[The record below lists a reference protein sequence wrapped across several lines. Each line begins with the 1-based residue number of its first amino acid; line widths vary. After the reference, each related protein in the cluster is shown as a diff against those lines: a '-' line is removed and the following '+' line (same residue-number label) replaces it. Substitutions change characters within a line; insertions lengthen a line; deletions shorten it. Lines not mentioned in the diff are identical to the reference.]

1 MVIICSRRG
10 WFLCRT
16 LSSKKLKAHIGKS
29 EMRRGRVKV
38 YISVGFLHI
47 SEINKILGKVG
58 ITNMAYLTTTGSG
71 QPVLILKE
79 GTTRSRGKEA
89 QRNNIMAARVI
100 GEVLKTTLGPRGMD
114 KMLID
119 SLGDITITNDG
130 AAILK
135 EIDVEHPAAKMMVE
149 IAKTQD
155 DMVGDGTTSAVVLA
169 SELLKRA
176 EELLEQNIH
185 PTILV
190 SGFRKASQK
199 AIEVINK
206 TAVPLDIND
215 RKTLLKVAL
224 TSMSSKAIGGAKD
237 HLAEISIDAVKQIA
251 EQRGEKTIADI
262 DNIQLIKKTGKSLL
276 ETELIQGIIIDK
288 EVVNPGML
296 KMKENAKIALI
307 DSALEIEK
315 TEISAEIRI
324 KDPTQMK
331 AFLDQEN
338 DMMQDMVVKIKA
350 SGANVIFCQ
359 KGIDD
364 MVQHFLAK
372 EGIIAARRVKESDME
387 KLARATGGRIISDLD
402 DLKKADLGSA
412 GLVEER
418 KIGDDKM
425 IFVEKCKDPHSVAIL
440 IRAGLE
446 RMVDE
451 AERAMTDSLSVV
463 SDVIENSQIVPGGGA
478 IEIEIAKELRKYAT
492 KVGGREQLAVEAFAD
507 AVEVI
512 PRTLAENAGLE
523 PIDILVELR
532 STHDKADGKF
542 TGINVF
548 TGKLQD
554 SVANGVIE
562 PIVVKEQAIKSA
574 AESAA
579 MILRIDDVI
588 TAKAPKAPAGGPG
601 GMPGGMGEE

>member
-1 MVIICSRRG
+1 
-10 WFLCRT
+10 
-16 LSSKKLKAHIGKS
+16 
-29 EMRRGRVKV
+29 
-38 YISVGFLHI
+38 
-47 SEINKILGKVG
+47 
-58 ITNMAYLTTTGSG
+58 MAYLTTTGSG

-89 QRNNIMAARVI
+89 QRNNIMAAQVI

-114 KMLID
+114 KMLVD

-155 DMVGDGTTSAVVLA
+155 DMVGDGTTTAVVLA
-169 SELLKRA
+169 SELLKKA
-176 EELLEQNIH
+176 EELLDQNIH
-185 PTILV
+185 PIILV
-190 SGFRKASQK
+190 SGYRKASQK
-199 AIEVINK
+199 AIEIMNK
-206 TAVPLDIND
+206 IAIPLDIND

-224 TSMSSKAIGGAKD
+224 TSMSSKSVGSARE

-251 EQRGEKTIADI
+251 EQRGDKTIADI
-262 DNIQLIKKTGKSLL
+262 DNIQLVKKTGKSLL
-276 ETELIQGIIIDK
+276 ETQLIRGIIIDK
-288 EVVNPGML
+288 EVVNPGMP
-296 KMKENAKIALI
+296 KTKEKAKILLL
-307 DSALEIEK
+307 DEALEIEK
-315 TEISAEIRI
+315 TEMSAEIRI
-324 KDPTQMK
+324 KDPSQMK

-338 DMMQDMVVKIKA
+338 DMMEKMVTKVKA
-350 SGANVIFCQ
+350 SGADVVFCQ

-372 EGIIAARRVKESDME
+372 AGIMAARRVKESDME
-387 KLARATGGRIISDLD
+387 KLARATGARIISDLD
-402 DLKKADLGSA
+402 DLKAADLGFA
-412 GLVEER
+412 GLVDER

-451 AERAMTDSLSVV
+451 AERAITDSLSVV
-463 SDVIENSQIVPGGGA
+463 SDVIENNKIVAGGGA
-478 IEIEIAKELRKYAT
+478 VEIEVAKELRNYAT

-512 PRTLAENAGLE
+512 PRTLAENAGLQ

-532 STHDKADGKF
+532 SKHDAPEGKNV
-542 TGINVF
+542 GINVF
-548 TGKLQD
+548 TGKLQN
-554 SVANGVIE
+554 SVEEGVIE
-562 PIVVKEQAIKSA
+562 PLVVKEQAIKSA

-588 TAKAPKAPAGGPG
+588 TAKSPKGGPGGG
-601 GMPGGMGEE
+601 GMPGGPEGEE

>member
-1 MVIICSRRG
+1 
-10 WFLCRT
+10 
-16 LSSKKLKAHIGKS
+16 
-29 EMRRGRVKV
+29 
-38 YISVGFLHI
+38 
-47 SEINKILGKVG
+47 
-58 ITNMAYLTTTGSG
+58 MAYLTTTGSG

-79 GTTRSRGKEA
+79 GTSRSRGKEA

-130 AAILK
+130 AAILN

-155 DMVGDGTTSAVVLA
+155 DMVGDGTTTAVVLA
-169 SELLKRA
+169 SELLKKA
-176 EELLEQNIH
+176 EELLDQGIH

-190 SGFRKASQK
+190 SGYRKAAQK
-199 AIEVINK
+199 AIETINK
-206 TAVPLDIND
+206 LAVPVDIND
-215 RKTLLKVAL
+215 RKSLFKVAL
-224 TSMSSKAIGGAKD
+224 TSMSSKAVGTAREQ
-237 HLAEISIDAVKQIA
+237 LAEIAIDAVKQVT
-251 EQRGEKTIADI
+251 EQRGDKKIADI
-262 DNIQLIKKTGKSLL
+262 DNIQLVKKTGKSLL
-276 ETELIQGIIIDK
+276 ETQLIRGIIIDK
-288 EVVNPGML
+288 EVVHSGMP
-296 KMKENAKIALI
+296 KKKENAKIALL

-324 KDPTQMK
+324 RDPAQMK
-331 AFLDQEN
+331 AFLDQETS
-338 DMMQDMVVKIKA
+338 MMKDMVDKIKA
-350 SGANVIFCQ
+350 SHADVVFCQ

-372 EGIIAARRVKESDME
+372 EGIIAARRIKESDME
-387 KLARATGGRIISDLD
+387 KLARATGGRIVSDLD
-402 DLKKADLGSA
+402 DLTAKDLGQA

-425 IFVEKCKDPHSVAIL
+425 IFVEKCKDPHSVAVL

-463 SDVIENSQIVPGGGA
+463 SDVIENSKIVAGGGA
-478 IEIEIAKELRKYAT
+478 VEIEIAKELRNYAT

-523 PIDILVELR
+523 SIDIIVELR
-532 STHDKADGKF
+532 AAHEKEDGKYK
-542 TGINVF
+542 GINVF

-554 SVANGVIE
+554 SLEKGVIE
-562 PIVVKEQAIKSA
+562 PAVVKEQAIKSA

-588 TAKAPKAPAGGPG
+588 AATKPKEGPG
-601 GMPGGMGEE
+601 GKMPPGGPEGEE